1 MTDDGKVGWDLRHER
16 GSAATFHA
24 RPLPDR
30 PYRSVRVLEV
40 VQPAL
45 VLGSTQAVAVV
56 DHAAATAA
64 GVEVVR
70 RRSGGGAV
78 LLRPGETTWVDVV
91 VPAGDPLAAVDVGH
105 SFAWLGEVWAAVVA
119 DLAPGSD
126 PAVHRGPMEHT
137 PWSSLVCF
145 AGRGPGEVTIDDA
158 KVVGMAQRRGRAGA
172 RFQCALLHRWDPGA
186 MVDLLALP
194 PADRDRARTELIAA
208 GRGLDVTTATVTE
221 ALMRRLP
228 AERGGAVGSMPR
240 CSG

>member
-24 RPLPDR
+24 RPLPAVAH
-30 PYRSVRVLEV
+30 RSVRVLDV

-45 VLGSTQAVAVV
+45 VLGSTQPVEVV
-56 DHAAATAA
+56 DRDAAAEA

-91 VPAGDPLAAVDVGH
+91 VPAGDPLAEVDVGR

-119 DLAPGSD
+119 DLSPGAR
-126 PAVHRGPMEHT
+126 PAVHSGAAVRT

-145 AGRGPGEVTIDDA
+145 AGRGPGEVTVDDS

-194 PADRDRARTELIAA
+194 PADRDRARTELVAV
-208 GRGLDVTTATVTE
+208 GRGLDVTSGAVVE
-221 ALMRRLP
+221 ALVQRLP
-228 AERGGAVGSMPR
+228 GGAVGSMPR